1 MSPISRSRHF
11 WPRLSQLGCV
21 LPGTETFLFWMSWA
35 DSMGQVSTAASAIP
49 AVHSLSGVRGQMAK
63 ETEGQGGKLEA
74 VRGEVR
80 KSRWINER
88 KEPGK
93 TRDMTMWDMRNN
105 LKHFAY
111 CVYCGLQSITGL
123 WERRFQQIMDN
134 LHGKTAST
142 SSVHK
147 QLKNNLKNRLSFMS
161 MDTRGSGH
169 RFHSCETYMGNRM

>member
-1 MSPISRSRHF
+1 
-11 WPRLSQLGCV
+11 
-21 LPGTETFLFWMSWA
+21 
-35 DSMGQVSTAASAIP
+35 
-49 AVHSLSGVRGQMAK
+49 
-63 ETEGQGGKLEA
+63 
-74 VRGEVR
+74 
-80 KSRWINER
+80 
-88 KEPGK
+88 
-93 TRDMTMWDMRNN
+93 MRNN

-111 CVYCGLQSITGL
+111 CVYCGLQSITGF

-169 RFHSCETYMGNRM
+169 RFHSCETYMGNRMYNNINRAEYIKTGNATSPPFSPCADFRLLSNLAFARPLSAVTKSAFRAISSE